1 MPTAS
6 QIARQAGFSVRS
18 IFERFSVLRALIL
31 ATADYAIAQGQSEA
45 VARNLMATG
54 RFAFSPVLINL
65 ESWGEMRHK
74 YDLSMEA
81 AQVFGGLRS
90 TGCCRRPDNRRP
102 FDKLENQL
110 GRPV

>member
-54 RFAFSPVLINL
+54 RFAFSPVIDQPRELG
-65 ESWGEMRHK
+65 S
-74 YDLSMEA
+74 DA
-81 AQVFGGLRS
+81 PQV
-90 TGCCRRPDNRRP
+90 RP
-102 FDKLENQL
+102 FYG
-110 GRPV
+110 GRASVWRSAIDRMLPSAG